1 MSGNST
7 SLYST
12 STSNITLSSNNFTT
26 LYPGGS
32 GTVTPAQP
40 YGNANVVGL
49 LAAGTDGANTVA
61 NIIATGNITGNYF
74 VGNGSQLTGILGTYS
89 NAQVSAYLASGT
101 VTSNIITSANIS
113 GNYILGNGSQLTGL
127 PVQYG
132 NANVANFLASGNNS
146 SNIIT
151 SANVTGAF
159 LTTAGAS
166 GNISGVNYVNANLY
180 LGNGSLL
187 TGITAVSSNTAV
199 TVTGN
204 AQPNITSVGTLT
216 SLSSTGNITG
226 NYIIGNGSLL
236 TAITG
241 ANVTGTVAN
250 ATFAT
255 TAGSANTAVTVTG
268 NAQANITSVGTLTSL
283 SVSGNINGSNVN
295 ASTVQATTSAGL
307 ALKNSGGTT
316 QASLGAGGGDN
327 FTISVSTNING
338 ANAQIDISPT
348 GNSGHVHIKPTGTP
362 SVEIAPTYTGSIN
375 NMIIGN
381 ITPVAVSAT
390 TVSASGNVTGNYFIG
405 NGSQLTGIAA
415 SYGNA
420 EVATFLAAFGSNTIS
435 TTGTVTAGNITGGN
449 ILTGGVV
456 SATGNISGNVFLGN
470 GSQLTGI
477 VAASPGGS
485 NTYIQFNNAGGFDG
499 VSIMTYDSSTG
510 NVQLSDL
517 IIGTSAAGNVVA
529 GGNATRINTSNA
541 YVGTSLINNGFLAGQ
556 IVIGNGFFGNLNLNN
571 IQARPGAKF
580 NVWDSANVTEVGGN
594 SLRYQAL
601 NTAGMISIGNIANTA
616 SLVRGGVGTLMIGG
630 GPSANVWSATTQG
643 MGAVVAY
650 NQFLGVGQPNTVAA
664 LGNVILTGASAALG
678 QAFVYAGSN
687 VGNLGGVL
695 AQVSAAGNV
704 TSGIGMMPTFAG
716 TPSTT
721 PTNTFGFYMPGTTNN
736 YGYTNSNGF
745 RQATNYYFL
754 RNDDNVAQNQLG
766 SLRAYHTFQAG
777 GNTTGTWD
785 ISKSNG
791 QVQAVSLTGN
801 VTIGS
806 YTNFVTTA
814 NDGTN
819 NDSQTD
825 TVTLIIEQGA
835 TPYTVTMPTGNA
847 AIRYASGNSTV
858 PATANST
865 TTISIQAYRSAAN
878 ATAYI
883 TTISPAAT

>member
-7 SLYST
+7 SLYSS

-255 TAGSANTAVTVTG
+255 TAGSAGSANTAVTVTG
-268 NAQANITSVGTLTSL
+268 NAQANITSVGVLTSL
-283 SVSGNINGSNVN
+283 SVSGNVTAGNVTTT
-295 ASTVQATTSAGL
+295 AVAATNSAGL
-307 ALKNSGGTT
+307 SLKNSAGTT

-327 FTISVSTNING
+327 FAISVSTNMNG
-338 ANAQIDISPT
+338 NNAQIDISPT
-348 GNSGHVHIKPTGTP
+348 GTGHVHIKPTGTGA
-362 SVEIAPTYTGSIN
+362 VEIAPTSTGSIN

-381 ITPVAVSAT
+381 ITPVAVNAT
-390 TVSASGNVTGNYFIG
+390 TVSASGNITGNYFIG
-405 NGSQLTGIAA
+405 NGSQLTGIAGG
-415 SYGNA
+415 YGNA

-449 ILTGGVV
+449 ILTGGIV
-456 SATGNISGNVFLGN
+456 SATGNITGNYFIGN
-470 GSQLTGI
+470 GSQLTGVTT
-477 VAASPGGS
+477 VASGPNLS
-485 NTYIQFNNAGGFDG
+485 LQFNQAGATAGDAG
-499 VSIMTYDSSTG
+499 VNFNYTTG
-510 NVQLSDL
+510 NIQLANL
-517 IIGTSAAGNVVA
+517 IIGSTFAPTY
-529 GGNATRINTSNA
+529 ATQINTSNA
-541 YVGTSLINNGFLAGQ
+541 FSGTLANATAFQPGQ
-556 IVIGNGFFGNLNLNN
+556 MVIGNGYFGNLDLRNTPFN
-571 IQARPGAKF
+571 AAKGAK
-580 NVWDSANVTEVGGN
+580 VVIWDSATVTDSGNVGV
-594 SLRYQAL
+594 RYNGFSCAPQA
-601 NTAGMISIGNIANTA
+601 IFGNIANTNNA
-616 SLVRGGVGTLMIGG
+616 IRGTQ
-630 GPSANVWSATTQG
+630 SA
-643 MGAVVAY
+643 
-650 NQFLGVGQPNTVAA
+650 LGVGGGASANTITMSNPLTFAAHAATMAIGQPNATVA
-664 LGNVILTGASAALG
+664 LGNVTINHASGIAAQVLT
-678 QAFVYAGSN
+678 YAGAN
-687 VGNLGGVL
+687 VGNLIASPG
-695 AQVSAAGNV
+695 QINSAGNV
-704 TSGIGMMPTFAG
+704 TNLAG
-716 TPSTT
+716 YLPQFTGTVSVTPA
-721 PTNTFGFYMPGTTNN
+721 NVYGYYMPG
-736 YGYTNSNGF
+736 
-745 RQATNYYFL
+745 ATVTSGSFGLSQSATHRRAANYYFL
-754 RNDDNVAQNQLG
+754 RNDDSVAQCQMG
-766 SLRAYHTFQAG
+766 SLRAYHTFQAA
-777 GNTTGTWD
+777 GNTTGTWNID
-785 ISKSNG
+785 KTNG
-791 QVQAVSLTGN
+791 QVQAVSATGN
-801 VTIGS
+801 ITIGT
-806 YTNFVTTA
+806 YTNFVTEA
-814 NDGTN
+814 NDSVN
-819 NDSQTD
+819 NDAQTD

-847 AIRYASGNSTV
+847 EIRYASGNSTV
-858 PATANST
+858 PVTANST